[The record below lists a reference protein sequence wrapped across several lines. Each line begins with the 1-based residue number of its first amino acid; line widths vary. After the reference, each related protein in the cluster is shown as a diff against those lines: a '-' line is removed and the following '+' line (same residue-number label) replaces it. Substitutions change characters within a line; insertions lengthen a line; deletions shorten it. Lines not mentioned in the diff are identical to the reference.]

1 MFSIR
6 EVSARPLGLVAL
18 LGLAACDIELSA
30 PMATAHPGDATP
42 RRGGT
47 LRYASLGDIRS
58 LDPARSSDA
67 VASAVIRLVFA
78 ALVEFDEQGR
88 LAPELAERWEV
99 LDGGRHVRFFLR
111 QDVRFHD
118 GSRFTADDM
127 KRSLERAL
135 APDTPNP
142 SASYFRNIVGYDS
155 YVAGKVPHLDGIVVD
170 GSHELSIHLTAP
182 DAAFLPLMT
191 LPSARPVCPSAGARF
206 KSDWHPCGTGPFQLR
221 QGGWSR
227 GQFVRVVRSESYFVK
242 GLPYLDAIEL
252 HFLVNAPTQR
262 FKFEAGELDFAR
274 DLAHADTLR
283 FARDKRWQPSITR
296 GPDVDIYGESM
307 NTEVPPFDNVE
318 VRRAVAFAIDRK
330 ALVAL
335 RPLHL
340 SVHTSAIPRSTPG
353 FDPTF
358 EGQTFDLPKALEHMK
373 RAGYPFDPK
382 TGQGGYP
389 HTLPY
394 LVYPQG
400 LFEKSGQLVQQQL
413 ARIGLRI
420 ELRLVSWASY
430 LSLTQR
436 RRTVAIAPM
445 GWSQDYPDPSG
456 LLDPLFGSASIND
469 TESSNSAF
477 YRNAA
482 FDALLARA
490 RVELDPQ
497 KRTAVYRECN
507 TILRDD
513 APWAFT
519 VSYHAFEV
527 RQPHLR
533 GYAPHPVHAFNF
545 ARTWLDRASAVRS
558 PLEPAR

>member
-1 MFSIR
+1 MFSTR
-6 EVSARPLGLVAL
+6 DVSARLAQLAAL
-18 LGLAACDIELSA
+18 LGLAGCDVEVAA
-30 PMATAHPGDATP
+30 PRAAAHPTDTAP
-42 RRGGT
+42 RAGGT

-58 LDPARSSDA
+58 LDPARANDA
-67 VASAVIRLVFA
+67 VATSIIRLLFA
-78 ALVEFDEQGR
+78 SLVEFDEQGH
-88 LAPELAERWEV
+88 LAPELAERWDI
-99 LDGGRHVRFFLR
+99 LDGGKHFRFFLR
-111 QDVRFHD
+111 QDVQFHD

-142 SASYFRNIVGYDS
+142 SASYFRNIIGYDS
-155 YVAGKVPHLDGIVVD
+155 YVARKVPHLDGVEVD
-170 GSHELSIHLTAP
+170 GSHILSIRLSAP
-182 DAAFLPLMT
+182 DAAFLPLLT
-191 LPSARPVCPSAGARF
+191 LPSARPVCPSAGSRF
-206 KSDWHPCGTGPFQLR
+206 ATDWHPCGAGPFQLR
-221 QGGWSR
+221 QGGWSKGR
-227 GQFVRVVRSESYFVK
+227 FVRVVRSDSYFVK
-242 GLPYLDAIEL
+242 ALPYLDAIEL
-252 HFLVNAPTQR
+252 HFLVNPSTQR
-262 FKFEAGELDFAR
+262 FKFEAGELDFVR
-274 DLAHADTLR
+274 DLGHADTLR
-283 FARDKRWQPSITR
+283 FARDRRWQPLITR

-307 NTEVPPFDNVE
+307 NTEMPPFDNVE
-318 VRRAVAFAIDRK
+318 VRRAVAAAIDRK

-358 EGQTFDLPKALEHMK
+358 EGQTFDLARALEHMR

-400 LFEKSGQLVQQQL
+400 LFEKSGQLIQQQL
-413 ARIGLRI
+413 ARIGLRL

-430 LSLTQR
+430 LALTQR
-436 RRTVAIAPM
+436 RRSVAIAPM
-445 GWSQDYPDPSG
+445 GWQQDYPDPSG

-477 YRNAA
+477 YRNPA

-490 RVELDPQ
+490 RGELDPQ
-497 KRTAVYRECN
+497 RRASTFRECN

-519 VSYHAFEV
+519 VSHHAFEV
-527 RQPHLR
+527 HQPYLR
-533 GYAPHPVHAFNF
+533 GYAPHPVYHFNF
-545 ARTWLDRASAVRS
+545 ARTWLDRATATRSA
-558 PLEPAR
+558 LEPAR